1 MLRRTSPSF
10 PDFPGTASRCIT
22 SAQRKES
29 STRLYGVPY
38 HVIEAGKMRRYASA
52 KNISDIFKILKGYGQ
67 AKKILRGPPGRILF
81 LPRAVFVSVPV
92 AWAAAKL
99 RNPGH
104 SARKRLSPGL
114 TNLLCTKKA
123 QKICLSFDTRGSG
136 GRQRDSDRFPDPQ
149 RPSDRQPGRRSEKL
163 GV

>member
-1 MLRRTSPSF
+1 MSKKIVLTGGGSQDMLRRTSPSF

-52 KNISDIFKILKGYGQ
+52 KNISDIFKIFKGYGQ
-67 AKKILRGPPGRILF
+67 AKKSCAASGRILF

-99 RNPGH
+99 KIPVILH
-104 SARKRLSPGL
+104 ESDYTPGL
-114 TNLLCTKKA
+114 ANLLY
-123 QKICLSFDTRGSG
+123 
-136 GRQRDSDRFPDPQ
+136 
-149 RPSDRQPGRRSEKL
+149 
-163 GV
+163 